1 MTGNALTHSSRPR
14 KDFYLD
20 PRHLCTIV
28 PVCTY
33 RRGALDDVTTVVAL
47 SRHQSEPLASVLV
60 LAELGLEA
68 LLLLS
73 GSLVSALLL
82 VLSLDSRGHWPAG
95 QWNSGSCSITRL
107 FSSVVEQNKL
117 LNQQNFNLIEEKS
130 SITKQRVYIIWMD
143 QFIAKCT
150 GGLGE
155 LI

>member
-1 MTGNALTHSSRPR
+1 MMLHALTHSSRPR

-20 PRHLCTIV
+20 LRHLCTIV

-33 RRGALDDVTTVVAL
+33 RRGALDDVTAVVAL

-95 QWNSGSCSITRL
+95 Q
-107 FSSVVEQNKL
+107 
-117 LNQQNFNLIEEKS
+117 
-130 SITKQRVYIIWMD
+130 
-143 QFIAKCT
+143 
-150 GGLGE
+150 
-155 LI
+155 